1 MFAGRRRLGSQR
13 PVARGEGRA
22 PGWLPLHDGLLRPP
36 LVATQGRGGTMR
48 VDRPAKGTGR
58 PEGLPHGPPH
68 NAERAMF
75 SPYLT
80 PPIVK
85 LCCTPLPHS
94 AERDSFYLT
103 QCHEAPV
110 VGPGVASSPL
120 PTMAAPGLPE
130 RWPIC
135 QPDDTSKG
143 CEEQH
148 VEPGPTSPTR
158 CSGPV

>member
-1 MFAGRRRLGSQR
+1 MILSFGAKGKGSQWAK
-13 PVARGEGRA
+13 PT
-22 PGWLPLHDGLLRPP
+22 GLALSPN
-36 LVATQGRGGTMR
+36 RGG
-48 VDRPAKGTGR
+48 AKPCGLAYRATGTGR
-58 PEGLPHGPPH
+58 PKGLPHGPPH

-75 SPYLT
+75 SPSLT

-143 CEEQH
+143 CEEQQ
-148 VEPGPTSPTR
+148 VEPGSTSPTR
-158 CSGPV
+158 CSGPM

>member
-1 MFAGRRRLGSQR
+1 MWVSR
-13 PVARGEGRA
+13 PV
-22 PGWLPLHDGLLRPP
+22 
-36 LVATQGRGGTMR
+36 T
-48 VDRPAKGTGR
+48 GTGR
-58 PEGLPHGPPH
+58 PKGLSYGPLY

-75 SPYLT
+75 SPSLT

-94 AERDSFYLT
+94 AEPYSFYLT
-103 QCHEAPV
+103 QRHEAPV
-110 VGPGVASSPL
+110 VGPGVASSPW

-148 VEPGPTSPTR
+148 VEPGSTSPSQCFGRPDHRFSAACWTKGKIPKTSCGCR
-158 CSGPV
+158 DIVASDTFHANESRKNISK